1 MMRLLTENIAAKL
14 FSILI
19 AFLLWAALVDEPEL
33 IETVTVPVE
42 YRNLANHL
50 DLSPD
55 APNRIQ
61 LQVRGPR
68 GRLNEV
74 SPDRTNIVLDL
85 SGMSDAS
92 SRTFTIQADS
102 INLPPTVSLV
112 RAMPSQLRVKLER
125 RLSKD
130 LPVLLVY
137 EEGLPASLKT
147 LPASI
152 TPATIRVVGPESRI
166 LSASSIPTEPISR
179 ADLEAAK
186 PIRVNVLLSDPEL
199 SLVGSPLVTVTLQ
212 TNPLPSLQPC
222 RANSS
227 VPMAFVEEPV
237 LPPWMPPQHSLS
249 APPWAIGPMPNP
261 PPPRSSSAWIPANPV
276 PGWPKP

>member
-1 MMRLLTENIAAKL
+1 MMRLFTENITAKL

-125 RLSKD
+125 RLAKD
-130 LPVLLVY
+130 VPVAPVF
-137 EEGLPASLKT
+137 EDSLPASLKS
-147 LPASI
+147 LPLTIS
-152 TPATIRVVGPESRI
+152 PANIRIVGPESRI
-166 LSASSIPTEPISR
+166 LLIESIPTEPISR
-179 ADLEAAK
+179 ADLDAAK
-186 PIRVNVLLSDPEL
+186 PIRLNVLLADPEL
-199 SLVGSPLVTVTLQ
+199 SIVGSPAVTLTFP
-212 TNPLPSLQPC
+212 TNPLP
-222 RANSS
+222 
-227 VPMAFVEEPV
+227 
-237 LPPWMPPQHSLS
+237 
-249 APPWAIGPMPNP
+249 
-261 PPPRSSSAWIPANPV
+261 
-276 PGWPKP
+276 